1 MKDGDQ
7 FQIPVL
13 VPHVPEIALWSDFLA
28 KSYAEG
34 RFSNGGPVAKMAEN
48 EISVFLGDSCEVM
61 VCASNTSGLI
71 ASLIAF
77 DCRGKK
83 VLVSNY
89 TFAATLNAIHC
100 SGAIP
105 LLSDVDFQTW
115 ELSVEL
121 IQKAQNE
128 FPDIHAVLITRV
140 HGFVR
145 NFDKIIEYC
154 ASNGLQVIIDAA
166 AAFPGNPEGY
176 KAKKNV
182 AEVFSLHA
190 TKPLG
195 IGEGGAVVGVAS
207 TIDAVRKASNFGL
220 ESNNE
225 SFGDGL
231 NAKMDEFAAARLL
244 AALSN
249 FEDYVTERRQFANAL
264 QEIIGISPNIV
275 LPIGTEKTSWP
286 FFPIKFRSPEELLKF
301 QENLAPVAQTRRYYY
316 PSMSE
321 GYKGK
326 AEVLRT
332 SNLSVS
338 IDLAE
343 TSLCLPVIPSL
354 EERRRE
360 RYFNKVRDL
369 INLTLNQ

>member
-1 MKDGDQ
+1 MKDGDK

-13 VPHVPEIALWSDFLA
+13 VPQVPEIALWSDFLS
-28 KSYAEG
+28 KSYEEG
-34 RFSNGGPVAKMAEN
+34 RFSNGGPIAKLAEH
-48 EISVFLGDSCEVM
+48 EISVYLGGSCEVM
-61 VCASNTSGLI
+61 VCSSNTSGLI

-89 TFAATLNAIHC
+89 TFAATLNAVHC
-100 SGAIP
+100 AGAIP
-105 LLSDVDFQTW
+105 LLSDVDFHTW
-115 ELSVEL
+115 EISVEL
-121 IQKAQNE
+121 IQKAQSE

-145 NFDKIIEYC
+145 NFDDVFEYC
-154 ASNGLQVIIDAA
+154 TSNGLKVIIDAA

-176 KAKKNV
+176 KAKRNV

-195 IGEGGAVVGVAS
+195 IGEGGAVVGDAS
-207 TIDAVRKASNFGL
+207 TITAIRKASNFGL
-220 ESNNE
+220 ESNSE

-249 FEDYVTERRQFANAL
+249 FKNYVIERRLFATNL
-264 QEIIGISPNIV
+264 QEILEVSPEID

-286 FFPIKFRSPEELLKF
+286 FFPIKFQNSKELLRF

-316 PSMSE
+316 PSMSA
-321 GYKGK
+321 GYTGR
-326 AEVLRT
+326 AAVLRT
-332 SNLSVS
+332 SKLNVS
-338 IDLAE
+338 INLAE

-354 EERRRE
+354 EEQRRE
-360 RYFNKVRDL
+360 RYFNKIRDL
-369 INLTLNQ
+369 VNLTLNQ